1 MESES
6 LRRLKTFMDL
16 LFEEMLTKTTDLSFL
31 SSETDRILV
40 FMLSFNISIFAVSL
54 S

>member
-1 MESES
+1 
-6 LRRLKTFMDL
+6 MDL

-31 SSETDRILV
+31 SSETDLV